1 MNDSPELK
9 SHHQLLHYQL
19 GASLGEGGFGQVYQ
33 AWDTKLHRHVAIKYL
48 KNVTAGVDLT
58 REARLAASLHHPAF
72 VKIHALENTSDGQ
85 AIVMELVPGRTLRQI
100 LESNAPGISSTLEI
114 VRQVAQAMDEA
125 HRAGLIHGDLKPS
138 NLMQEPSGAV
148 RILDF
153 GLATQADR
161 DATTSIV
168 QADPQGTIAY
178 MAPEV
183 LTGASLSAT
192 SDIYALGVILY
203 ELLMG
208 KRPFAQLSGLALAAA
223 VIQSNSDQW
232 PWSDE
237 LPLVLRHLVRA
248 MTERQVENRVASMQT
263 VVEKISELMAVD
275 PVSMQS
281 ASLKLELQKLNALHV
296 SEEAPIINWRR
307 LGKYWKVVGI
317 GAAVVIMAVGAWQSW
332 PYLSSTE
339 LKIASFSAANEMQNG
354 LQLLEQFDQASQL
367 ERSRQ
372 HFQRILNNDPKHAG
386 ARAGLAL
393 AQGFQYL
400 LEPDNTE
407 LLESADKNA
416 KIANEENTFVALTHV
431 AQSLVLSLKEQGDG
445 AFAEVERALS
455 LDPKNVF
462 AWQMKVRLYQKQAQ
476 SEKALAAA
484 NEGVRLFPQNIIL
497 LSQLAD
503 LYLAM
508 KQPDAALTLYQKE
521 IDKSPAV
528 AGLYIGLART
538 YLQLKQLDQAQA
550 TLQKGL
556 EHKVSTEL
564 YVELGD
570 LSFLRGDYV
579 GAAAAFESAVARGLG
594 NMDDFRVW
602 AKFADTLQWIPGRN
616 DAARTAYK
624 KARDLIA
631 TKLEK
636 DPDNIELMS
645 RAMLYSAKVG
655 DTQQVETLNQKLD
668 GKILQRPA
676 ALFRVG
682 VAQEMM
688 GNRAAAVN
696 AILRAK
702 ALGYPVKLV
711 DADPELVAL
720 RRDPMYLGKPVK

>member
-307 LGKYWKVVGI
+307 LGKYWKGVGV
-317 GAAVVIMAVGAWQSW
+317 GAAVVLMAVGAWQSW

-497 LSQLAD
+497 LNQLAD

-702 ALGYPVKLV
+702 ALGYSVKLV